1 MTLFQQISTLN
12 QHWVFAGNLH
22 LSSTEINYEK
32 ILKIEQ
38 RVDEYVLRV
47 PYLRK
52 IMLTGGRCHNTYKGK
67 RIGKFEERTNYKC
80 FRTFKLFKRQ
90 KTSCL
95 LMLLKRY
102 RKRLLIWNWLNY
114 RGMIEKEIQFFFL
127 FKLSINFS
135 SYFF

>member
-1 MTLFQQISTLN
+1 M
-12 QHWVFAGNLH
+12 FAGNLH

-67 RIGKFEERTNYKC
+67 RIGKFEGRTIISV
-80 FRTFKLFKRQ
+80 LEH
-90 KTSCL
+90 
-95 LMLLKRY
+95 
-102 RKRLLIWNWLNY
+102 LNY
-114 RGMIEKEIQFFFL
+114 LNVRKPAV
-127 FKLSINFS
+127 
-135 SYFF
+135 Y